1 MCCFLCF
8 LNACFRFHNRWQS
21 LSDTSWAHQVCR
33 VGNRKATTK
42 MSFAKHHG
50 SYLSHTKLWNAFPLS
65 PTHIVYTHLYSS
77 PHTWLYSSFPASA
90 GSLSLWLWWSA
101 QTEQVQQSDS
111 TPTHKA
117 ASISCLQVPYR
128 SCVVWK
134 CQLTSHVDGHCLSSC
149 LWSVSLPRLLPQE
162 AKPHLAEK
170 LVVEALRCLG
180 VQRGNGI
187 ERQRKKGLPHSSTF
201 TPCCCCCCCWLPLLS
216 LHLPSPPHQDGP
228 VSPWRGNQTC
238 RQQRS
243 TKG

>member
-90 GSLSLWLWWSA
+90 GSLSLTLMERTNRTSATVWLNSNTQSGVNQLFTGSVQKLCCVEVSA
-101 QTEQVQQSDS
+101 HLSCGWTLPVVLSLVCFS
-111 TPTHKA
+111 TAPTTTGGKTPPGRE
-117 ASISCLQVPYR
+117 AS
-128 SCVVWK
+128 
-134 CQLTSHVDGHCLSSC
+134 
-149 LWSVSLPRLLPQE
+149 
-162 AKPHLAEK
+162 
-170 LVVEALRCLG
+170 VEALRCLG

>member
-21 LSDTSWAHQVCR
+21 LSDTSWAHQVRR

-111 TPTHKA
+111 TPTRKTKRRQSA
-117 ASISCLQVPYR
+117 VYR
-128 SCVVWK
+128 FRTEVVL
-134 CQLTSHVDGHCLSSC
+134 CG
-149 LWSVSLPRLLPQE
+149 SVSSPLMWMDTACRLVFGLFLYR
-162 AKPHLAEK
+162 AYYH
-170 LVVEALRCLG
+170 R
-180 VQRGNGI
+180 
-187 ERQRKKGLPHSSTF
+187 RQNPT
-201 TPCCCCCCCWLPLLS
+201 W
-216 LHLPSPPHQDGP
+216 
-228 VSPWRGNQTC
+228 
-238 RQQRS
+238 QRS
-243 TKG
+243 